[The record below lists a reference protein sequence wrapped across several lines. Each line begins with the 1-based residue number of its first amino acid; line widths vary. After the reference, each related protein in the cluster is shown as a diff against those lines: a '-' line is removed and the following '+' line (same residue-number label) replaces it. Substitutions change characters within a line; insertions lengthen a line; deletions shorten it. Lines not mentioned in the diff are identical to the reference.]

1 MFPVPVRD
9 RSVPVISFESL
20 VYAARM
26 DRYGVIGPEN
36 MQVFKYQGPSQALKR
51 VARAVSAQGD
61 VLPINPPS
69 ANATWSSNFSGPAL
83 RCDPIPLSE
92 HETIYRNILAY
103 TNETMENCYNAGG
116 YLTWYSKLPYLRRG
130 GTVSGMIET
139 PRAKDDANATFRVA
153 VLPGLASY
161 LDVSIPGPCHMTQNI
176 SLASLPPNLLA
187 DSTLL
192 ECRMVNTTYHV
203 DFEYTDGNQTVTV
216 DAPRAASDTAV
227 ETLVHMYGPR
237 ETNDSCAELQ
247 VFKARG
253 LSVIQGFEPCVIE
266 PESLKRVAYNSILD
280 AFFGVI
286 GGPVSRLEFGFRG
299 DILSTALLDTLE
311 LGFLTDYARAHKSR
325 GDGAEPNLHVAMG
338 ETGRPDLAGLIEPD
352 ASTRKLSLAEGLEQV
367 FLNLTVSLMSS
378 PLFQ

>member
-26 DRYGVIGPEN
+26 DRYGVLGTEM
-36 MQVFKYQGPSQALKR
+36 MQVFRYEGPSQALKR
-51 VARAVSAQGD
+51 IARAVSAQGD

-69 ANATWSSNFSGPAL
+69 GNATWSSNFSGPAL

-103 TNETMENCYNAGG
+103 TNETTQNCLLAGG
-116 YLTWYSKLPYLRRG
+116 YLTWHSALPYIRRG
-130 GTVSGMIET
+130 TPPKMDET
-139 PRAKDDANATFRVA
+139 PRSKEVENAMFRVA

-161 LDVSIPGPCHMTQNI
+161 LDVSHRSC
-176 SLASLPPNLLA
+176 SLASLPPNLLD

-203 DFEYTDGNQTVTV
+203 DFEYTDGNQTVIV
-216 DAPRAASDTAV
+216 DAPRAPSDTVV

-247 VFKARG
+247 AFRTRG
-253 LSVIQGFEPCVIE
+253 QSSTKDFEPCVIE
-266 PESLKRVAYNSILD
+266 SESLKRVAYQSILD

-286 GGPVSRLEFGFRG
+286 GGPVSRLEFGYRG
-299 DILSTALLDTLE
+299 NILSTALLDTLE
-311 LGFLTDYARAHKSR
+311 LGFLTDYARAHFR
-325 GDGAEPNLHVAMG
+325 GDGTEPNLHVAMG
-338 ETGRPDLAGLIEPD
+338 ETGRPDLAGLGEPD